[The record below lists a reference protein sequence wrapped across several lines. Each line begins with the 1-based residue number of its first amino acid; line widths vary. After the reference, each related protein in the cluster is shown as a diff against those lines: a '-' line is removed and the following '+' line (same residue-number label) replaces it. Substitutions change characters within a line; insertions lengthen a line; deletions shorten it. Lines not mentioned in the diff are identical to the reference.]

1 MTMIENFAHKNIAS
15 DSDKTVFD
23 ELHSL
28 VERYIIVCNSTTLPY
43 NKTIAMG
50 IVAEINI
57 EQLKKEKQH
66 GDVTFVERLVS
77 TLIINYE
84 KDIAIWGLARR
95 KGTKIGIFWESMGI
109 SIGYSTTSP
118 AVDGNMIVMTLG
130 ALTVAGFVIHRY
142 FRGN

>member
-57 EQLKKEKQH
+57 EQLKKEKQP

-77 TLIINYE
+77 TLIMNYE

-95 KGTKIGIFWESMGI
+95 KGTKIGIFWESMAI

-130 ALTVAGFVIHRY
+130 ALTVATFVIHRY